1 MRKASAL
8 VQRLTDIVTSAA
20 GAAARGVEEMLGALV
35 PRPEARLVPVRVR
48 GNGPVS
54 RR

>member
-20 GAAARGVEEMLGALV
+20 DAAARGVEEVLGTLV

-48 GNGPVS
+48 RNDTVS